1 MNTRV
6 NSSGSAQK
14 KLLAA
19 ILMAASVPGNGSLGT
34 AGEVVLKSW
43 CGRGDG
49 SLKRIIFV
57 SGKGQK
63 ASRPVPSLHY
73 TMQWENAIS
82 STRECSLLSQ
92 GSQRAR
98 DGLNSQPRMCAL
110 IFKICPYYFRS

>member
-73 TMQWENAIS
+73 TMQWENAIILHNQTTTS
-82 STRECSLLSQ
+82 AVLFM
-92 GSQRAR
+92 
-98 DGLNSQPRMCAL
+98 QPHL
-110 IFKICPYYFRS
+110 YYAERQLQ